1 MQMIKWSSKGVKC
14 LTKSLSIIKL
24 FYSKGMKFIKKTR
37 QHTLFLVDIAKYL
50 GAPILKT
57 S

>member
-14 LTKSLSIIKL
+14 LAKSLSIIKL